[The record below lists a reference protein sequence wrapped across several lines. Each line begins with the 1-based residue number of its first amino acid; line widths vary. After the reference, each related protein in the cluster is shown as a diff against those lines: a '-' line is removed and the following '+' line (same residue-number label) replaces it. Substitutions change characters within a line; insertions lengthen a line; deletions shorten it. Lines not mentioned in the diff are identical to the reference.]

1 MDDKISLVA
10 EKLIKGK
17 RNVVFTGAGIS
28 TESGIPDYR
37 SQGGIWDKFRPVYF
51 DEFMS
56 SREARIE
63 FWRQKGEMYRDLVN
77 ARPNP
82 GHTALAGLYEMGL
95 IEAVITQNIDGL
107 HQESGIPGDRVI
119 ELHGNTLRVR
129 CMSCGKTMPA
139 EEVHRRIEGGDL
151 APECRCGGYLKS
163 DTISFG
169 QAMPVEET
177 QRAAM
182 LSSKSDVFIVVG
194 STLLVQPASLMPEYA
209 KNAGAFLVII
219 NLSETPYDN
228 VCDILIRGKAGEI
241 LKEIVLKHD
250 LFLLS
255 DEVYREFVYDGL
267 THTSVM
273 HLPGI
278 EDRTIML
285 DSVSKRYSAC
295 GARIGMIVSK
305 NQQVID
311 ACLRFGQARLCPPTI
326 EQIGTEAGIDTPQ
339 EYFDEVIHEYTER
352 RNVMVKMLREITGV
366 VAPMPKGAF
375 YLVVKL
381 PVDDADKFAQWLLT
395 DFNVNNETVMIAPA
409 NGFYSTP
416 GLGKDEVR
424 IAYVL
429 NVEDI
434 KKAMHILAEGLQK
447 YSGRTV

>member
-1 MDDKISLVA
+1 
-10 EKLIKGK
+10 
-17 RNVVFTGAGIS
+17 
-28 TESGIPDYR
+28 
-37 SQGGIWDKFRPVYF
+37 
-51 DEFMS
+51 
-56 SREARIE
+56 
-63 FWRQKGEMYRDLVN
+63 
-77 ARPNP
+77 
-82 GHTALAGLYEMGL
+82 
-95 IEAVITQNIDGL
+95 
-107 HQESGIPGDRVI
+107 
-119 ELHGNTLRVR
+119 
-129 CMSCGKTMPA
+129 
-139 EEVHRRIEGGDL
+139 
-151 APECRCGGYLKS
+151 
-163 DTISFG
+163 
-169 QAMPVEET
+169 
-177 QRAAM
+177 
-182 LSSKSDVFIVVG
+182 
-194 STLLVQPASLMPEYA
+194 
-209 KNAGAFLVII
+209 
-219 NLSETPYDN
+219 
-228 VCDILIRGKAGEI
+228 
-241 LKEIVLKHD
+241 
-250 LFLLS
+250 
-255 DEVYREFVYDGL
+255 
-267 THTSVM
+267 
-273 HLPGI
+273 
-278 EDRTIML
+278 
-285 DSVSKRYSAC
+285 RYSAC